1 MSMISISGMF
11 SSLRTKLARF
21 AGDKRGVSAVEFAI
35 ILPFMAMLYLGGT
48 ALTQAIIVKRKVVL
62 VAHTVG
68 DLVARDNSMT
78 DAEVTAV
85 FDAAKAVFAPY
96 AWNGLLKIKLSSVNI
111 NAAGTATVGWGEAL
125 QDTARANN
133 SSVTLPVGLNTPNT
147 SIIWAEVTYDFT
159 PPIGG
164 AFTGGTMTLT
174 DQLYI
179 RPRLVTC
186 VTRDKGSLSG
196 CPLTPPQI
204 F

>member
-68 DLVARDNSMT
+68 DLVARDNSIT

-96 AWNGLLKIKLSSVNI
+96 AWNGLLKIKLSSVNV

-196 CPLTPPQI
+196 CP
-204 F
+204 